1 MWNYTEMEMYS
12 ASFGPS
18 ASAIASI
25 NQALA
30 EIHLSMI
37 NHWGEVQRDII
48 RRCTSS
54 VHSDEGVQQA
64 SFAAAA
70 DDRTSDLDDK
80 TPEPDEQSVDEAA
93 APGDID
99 AAAGQTDEDRRGA
112 EVSAVDEPVTRN
124 AAMAILNNPA
134 LAAEAAT
141 RSANDAVDY
150 EVRDDVADDIAAE
163 IQREVRQELNPPD
176 NRP

>member
-1 MWNYTEMEMYS
+1 MWNYTELYS
-12 ASFGPS
+12 ASLWPS
-18 ASAIASI
+18 ASAIASA

-37 NHWGEVQRDII
+37 KHWGEVQREII
-48 RRCTSS
+48 RRCTHS
-54 VHSDEGVQQA
+54 VDGDGDVEQP

-70 DDRTSDLDDK
+70 DDRTADPDGA
-80 TPEPDEQSVDEAA
+80 TPEPNEHPVGDT
-93 APGDID
+93 APPADTD
-99 AAAGQTDEDRRGA
+99 AGAGKADGDRRGA
-112 EVSAVDEPVTRN
+112 EVSAVDETVTRN

-141 RSANDAVDY
+141 RSANDVVDY

-176 NRP
+176 TRP